1 MGDRLAGSDN
11 INLKK
16 EAQICYIYAGNLNKT
31 IQAFDG
37 GIQETVEL
45 VTIMQKALELQSKTV
60 NIEGNIASVLT
71 SYAEMLAAEGDLDA
85 ALSYLGNSQEPRISM
100 LRDRL
105 YKALG
110 HIKME
115 NRHKNI
121 AHNAPY
127 SVSFYLTK
135 LSRSMNK
142 LEVYSHA
149 CRETI
154 SFIKY
159 IFFRTIHT

>member
-1 MGDRLAGSDN
+1 LGDRLNASDN
-11 INLKK
+11 VNLKK
-16 EAQICYIYAGNLNKT
+16 EAKICYIYAGNLNKT
-31 IQAFDG
+31 IQAFEG

-45 VTIMQKALELQSKTV
+45 VTIMQKALELHSKSV

-110 HIKME
+110 HIKVE
-115 NRHKNI
+115 NRSTNAANNVQYMVSTHK
-121 AHNAPY
+121 
-127 SVSFYLTK
+127 T
-135 LSRSMNK
+135 
-142 LEVYSHA
+142 
-149 CRETI
+149 
-154 SFIKY
+154 
-159 IFFRTIHT
+159 